1 MFNYSTAKHIITTD
15 LCIIPGE
22 NAIIK
27 DITNEYKTFRK
38 MYKYYLKDL
47 YDLSVNEEVYKKIF
61 MDLLKEFNTNK
72 NFINIEDIISDSLY
86 LYGNIP
92 EEIAFEYEDTLFVN
106 LRPLLEE
113 IVLVKYKE
121 YYFVDFIVYEQ
132 YLKVLC
138 TKEEE

>member
-1 MFNYSTAKHIITTD
+1 MFNYSSAKHTITTD
-15 LCIIPGE
+15 LCIVPGD

-27 DITNEYKTFRK
+27 DLTNEYKSFRK

-47 YDLSVNEEVYKKIF
+47 YELSVGEEVYKKIF
-61 MDLLKEFNTNK
+61 IDILKDYKANK
-72 NFINIEDIISDSLY
+72 NFNNIEDIISDSLY

-92 EEIAFEYEDTLFVN
+92 EEIVFEYEDTLFVN

-113 IVLVKYKE
+113 IILVNYEE

-132 YLKVLC
+132 HLKVLC

>member
-47 YDLSVNEEVYKKIF
+47 YNLSVNEEVYKKNIYG
-61 MDLLKEFNTNK
+61 
-72 NFINIEDIISDSLY
+72 FIKRI
-86 LYGNIP
+86 
-92 EEIAFEYEDTLFVN
+92 
-106 LRPLLEE
+106 
-113 IVLVKYKE
+113 
-121 YYFVDFIVYEQ
+121 
-132 YLKVLC
+132 
-138 TKEEE
+138 

>member
-1 MFNYSTAKHIITTD
+1 MKKSI
-15 LCIIPGE
+15 
-22 NAIIK
+22 
-27 DITNEYKTFRK
+27 
-38 MYKYYLKDL
+38 
-47 YDLSVNEEVYKKIF
+47 KKIF
-61 MDLLKEFNTNK
+61 MDLLKEFKTNK